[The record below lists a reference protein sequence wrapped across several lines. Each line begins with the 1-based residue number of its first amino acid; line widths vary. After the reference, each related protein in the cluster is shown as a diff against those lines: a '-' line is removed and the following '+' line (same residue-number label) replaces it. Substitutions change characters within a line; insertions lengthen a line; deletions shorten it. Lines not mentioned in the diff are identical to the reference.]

1 MRKKPELPPVFFIS
15 TWVTFLAEKILRE
28 MTTMK
33 KTLDT
38 NTDIK
43 ILLKTYAIIL
53 AVVVFVFGGL
63 ALKAFIVGLLN

>member
-1 MRKKPELPPVFFIS
+1 
-15 TWVTFLAEKILRE
+15 
-28 MTTMK
+28 MTAMK
-33 KTLDT
+33 NTLDT

-63 ALKAFIVGLLN
+63 ALKAFIIGLLN

>member
-1 MRKKPELPPVFFIS
+1 MGDLMEI
-15 TWVTFLAEKILRE
+15 KILRK
-28 MTTMK
+28 MTAMK
-33 KTLDT
+33 NTLDT

>member
-1 MRKKPELPPVFFIS
+1 MGDLMEIQ
-15 TWVTFLAEKILRE
+15 ILRK
-28 MTTMK
+28 MTAMK

-43 ILLKTYAIIL
+43 ILLKTYVIIL

>member
-1 MRKKPELPPVFFIS
+1 MGDLLKIQ
-15 TWVTFLAEKILRE
+15 ILRK
-28 MTTMK
+28 MTVMK
-33 KTLDT
+33 NILDT